1 MCVEGGDCSCKVEL
15 RCFKGA
21 KHKFEI
27 DYEYQAGGHVIICN
41 FGVLLSLNY
50 CQEIDK
56 EDVNTDPNQ
65 GALDGDQDQ
74 GQDHDHDQAP
84 FKGDHPPRP
93 HQPNDPSN
101 KSGHNRS
108 SPKRKKFRC
117 ERKLFQNCYLDLGI

>member
-27 DYEYQAGGHVIICN
+27 DYEYQACGHVII